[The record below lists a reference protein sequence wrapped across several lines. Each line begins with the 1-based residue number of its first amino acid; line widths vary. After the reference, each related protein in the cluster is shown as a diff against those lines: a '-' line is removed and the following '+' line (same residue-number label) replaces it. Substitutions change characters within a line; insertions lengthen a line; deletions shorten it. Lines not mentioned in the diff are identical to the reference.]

1 MNAKSKPPS
10 EFDLLTQAV
19 DLSGADVLDLGCGDG
34 WFARRIADR
43 SGAASVTAMDADA
56 DQIRRNKESDTQG
69 VRFIDG
75 VAEALALPD
84 ATIDVIVMMKSLH
97 HVPIDRMDAAFGE
110 FARVLRPGGHIYI
123 SEPEY
128 AGSFNDILKL
138 FHDEGPERAA
148 ALAAIDRAQAYG
160 AFSLAK
166 KMKIPRI
173 VKHASLA
180 EFRERWMNLPWL
192 KGRIT
197 PAIEQQVAKT
207 WQTHAPL
214 DQPVT
219 FESNML
225 NFVLKKVSR

>member
-1 MNAKSKPPS
+1 MNTKPKPPS
-10 EFDLLTQAV
+10 EFDLFALAI

-34 WFARRIADR
+34 WFARRIESR
-43 SGAASVTAMDADA
+43 TNAASVTAMDTDG
-56 DQIRRNKESDTQG
+56 DQIRRNTGSETKG
-69 VRFIDG
+69 VRFIEG
-75 VAEALALPD
+75 VAEALPLPE
-84 ATIDVIVMMKSLH
+84 ASLDVIVMMKSLH
-97 HVPIDRMDAAFGE
+97 HVPISQMDAAFGE

-148 ALAAIDRAQAYG
+148 ALEAIARAQG
-160 AFSLAK
+160 SGVFLLVEQRRV
-166 KMKIPRI
+166 PRI

-180 EFRERWMNLPWL
+180 EFRERWMNLQWL

-197 PAIEQQVAKT
+197 PAIEEQIAKT
-207 WQTHAPL
+207 WQTHAPV

-225 NFVLKKVSR
+225 NFVLKKVS